1 MRILVPILLAVA
13 TTVTLVPSAT
23 ACHPDPVL
31 EQSNPLKGWYLVHD
45 AWYGGCPHELTL
57 CLQLWRESNG
67 EPGLQRTG
75 EETDTPFFSFC
86 PAP

>member
-1 MRILVPILLAVA
+1 MRILVALLLLVA
-13 TTVTLVPSAT
+13 ATVTVVPSAS

-31 EQSNPLKGWYLVHD
+31 PTGDAIDGWYVVRD
-45 AWYGGCPHELTL
+45 VWYGGCPHELTA
-57 CLQLWRESNG
+57 CLQVWRESNG

-75 EETDTPFFSFC
+75 TDPDHAVIVVC